1 MAKKSERIEIRVSYL
16 ERSLIELNAEKAG
29 LSISEY
35 VRDCALSRVI
45 KARRTSEEL
54 QAYKNLSNFR
64 TNFARISNL
73 LVVQDETLLKAEI
86 HDLIL
91 QLDQALKNISND

>member
-1 MAKKSERIEIRVSYL
+1 MTKKSQRIEIRVSYL
-16 ERSLIELNAEKAG
+16 ERSAIKLNAEKAS

-35 VRDCALSRVI
+35 VRDSALGRVI

-54 QAYKNLSNFR
+54 LAYQNLSNFK

-73 LVVQDETLLKAEI
+73 LVVRDETLLKAEI
-86 HDLIL
+86 HDLV
-91 QLDQALKNISND
+91 QKLDQALNDIIK